1 MVFDLRLKKNFKIF
15 LSGPSGCGKTTFI
28 SDLITNLD
36 QISVDPP
43 KKVIYFYKE
52 WQTKFTDME
61 QTLGVNF
68 IEDNDMIIEQIKDF
82 NVPALVIFDD
92 MLNSENLK
100 AVAQLFTVFGRHLN
114 LCLAFLTQRLFNNNE
129 FFRQISQNSDYIGV
143 FKNPRNSREIRTL
156 ASQIT
161 PKTLE
166 LLTIYQKATKDPY
179 SYVLINLTQ
188 EGLPQLKYIS
198 NVFSKNHVVKVYVSS
213 SCK

>member
-28 SDLITNLD
+28 TDLITNLD

-92 MLNSENLK
+92 MLNSENLR
-100 AVAQLFTVFGRHLN
+100 AVAQLFTVFGRHLD

-198 NVFSKNHVVKVYVSS
+198 NVFAKNHVVNVYVST

>member
-61 QTLGVNF
+61 QTQGVNF

-82 NVPALVIFDD
+82 SVPSLVIFDD

-198 NVFSKNHVVKVYVSS
+198 NVFSKNHVVNVYVPT

>member
-82 NVPALVIFDD
+82 SVPALVIFDD

-129 FFRQISQNSDYIGV
+129 FFRQISQNSDYITV

-198 NVFSKNHVVKVYVSS
+198 NVFAKNHVVNVYVST

>member
-1 MVFDLRLKKNFKIF
+1 MVFDLRLKKNFKLF

-28 SDLITNLD
+28 SELIINLD
-36 QISVDPP
+36 QITVDPP

-52 WQTKFTDME
+52 WQEKFTDME
-61 QTLGVNF
+61 HVLGVNF
-68 IEDNDMIIEQIKDF
+68 VEDNDRIIDQIKDF

-92 MLNSENLK
+92 MLNSTNLK

-114 LCLAFLTQRLFNNNE
+114 LCLAFLTQRLFNNND

-161 PKTLE
+161 PNTLE
-166 LLTIYQKATKDPY
+166 LLNIYQKATRDPY
-179 SYVLINLTQ
+179 SYILINLTQ
-188 EGLPQLKYIS
+188 EGIPQLKYIS
-198 NVFSKNHVVKVYVSS
+198 NVFSKKHVVKVYVPT

>member
-92 MLNSENLK
+92 MLNSANLK

>member
-129 FFRQISQNSDYIGV
+129 FFRQISQNSDYITV

-166 LLTIYQKATKDPY
+166 LLTIYQKATKEPY

-198 NVFSKNHVVKVYVSS
+198 NVFSKNHVVNVYVPT

>member
-28 SDLITNLD
+28 TDLITNLD

-82 NVPALVIFDD
+82 SVPALVIFDD

-166 LLTIYQKATKDPY
+166 LLTIYQKATKEPY

-198 NVFSKNHVVKVYVSS
+198 NVFSKNHVVNVYVPT

>member
-82 NVPALVIFDD
+82 SVPALVIFDD

-166 LLTIYQKATKDPY
+166 LLTIYQKATKEPY

-198 NVFSKNHVVKVYVSS
+198 NMFSKNHVVNVYVPT

>member
-36 QISVDPP
+36 QICVDPP

-82 NVPALVIFDD
+82 SVPALVIFDD